1 MSSRKQ
7 DILLSEAEN
16 DIAIRNYNK
25 AVSAIYFALRKEVE
39 EIIQKLGFQLPR
51 RDDKLANIIKHLGF
65 DEEALIFMKLYELRK
80 KADYADESIEEKDVK
95 KALELV
101 RKVIAKLKIL
111 ERRN

>member
-16 DIAIRNYNK
+16 DLAIRNYNK

-65 DEEALIFMKLYELRK
+65 DEEALIFMKLYELRRRQIMQMKVLRK
-80 KADYADESIEEKDVK
+80 KMLK
-95 KALELV
+95 K
-101 RKVIAKLKIL
+101 RWS
-111 ERRN
+111 